1 MSLVNR
7 VGILYIS
14 LGRSVGYAHFFWRKF
29 DMAGPSA
36 YVHSNAN
43 NAELAVSVDMI
54 NQMMGID
61 ASTNG
66 LNFIESTIKKLDIL
80 AEQLDSAANQFLDGI
95 PLDTAQAIADN
106 AGNSLVHLAN
116 SVLYGSS
123 AYTMMNKLKFDQTLN
138 LQAILNSGNF
148 NGQFGSEVKIII
160 EEAIRAKM
168 PLTVQRLASLINK
181 EVSGKNTTINVTEA
195 GAIITNLG
203 NIFDVQTFTSIARK
217 GQQVAIDTAFE
228 ATRGATLSTKSNGIF
243 RKLMIELMK
252 NSNYMN
258 SNDDLNIAIKRF
270 CDELGELMIK
280 KAMDDIHF
288 LWTDNPKKIELT
300 INEFIRRL
308 KIELPKTLNK
318 NRLTADSNVIGE
330 IGEPVRESISKAAN
344 SIIISF
350 QIGDL
355 SDKEGIE
362 KVHRGLAEY
371 KSNNRLSQMISYH
384 DDNKQ
389 SFTDLVLLN
398 NRTKQIARAQ
408 SKNKFSA
415 YFTKGTDVRN
425 GQIENFRWKIE
436 EAANLFSFLNKLS
449 NTDLGINLNSFDM
462 SNILDAVANNIW
474 FQNQSSYRGT
484 GFNTYEVE
492 QVSVKDFKNEFKQA
506 MEKILAGQVTNFLGV
521 TVAPIGDIKIDSNA
535 SNIFY
540 ILNGRLKKTAD
551 LVREA
556 QLQLDENIARQ
567 MGNTLN
573 NNRLINVQIDIDNP
587 GGNGKDFLIEKLHAL
602 SGYSNNNV
610 ESIGEAK
617 GEEILNS
624 IKISVSLGTNITTLG
639 QSAMIW

>member
-1 MSLVNR
+1 
-7 VGILYIS
+7 
-14 LGRSVGYAHFFWRKF
+14 
-29 DMAGPSA
+29 MAGPSA
-36 YVHSNAN
+36 YVHSNAD
-43 NAELAVSVDMI
+43 NADLSVSVDMI
-54 NQMMGID
+54 NQMIGINND
-61 ASTNG
+61 EG
-66 LNFIESTIKKLDIL
+66 INFVESTIRKLDIL
-80 AEQLDSAANQFLDGI
+80 ANQLDAAANQFLDGV

-138 LQAILNSGNF
+138 LQAILNSGDF
-148 NGQFGSEVKIII
+148 SGRFGTEIKAII
-160 EEAIRAKM
+160 EQAIQENI

-181 EVSGKNTTINVTEA
+181 EISGTSTKIDITEA
-195 GAIITNLG
+195 GAVITDLG
-203 NIFDVQTFTSIARK
+203 KIFDVQTFTSIARK
-217 GQQVAIDTAFE
+217 GQQVMVDTAFE
-228 ATRGATLSTKSNGIF
+228 TTKGSTLSTKADNLF
-243 RKLMIELMK
+243 RRLMIELMK
-252 NSNYMN
+252 NSKYMN
-258 SNDDLNIAIKRF
+258 SNDNLDTVIQRF
-270 CDELGELMIK
+270 CNELEELMIN
-280 KAMDDIHF
+280 KAKDDIHF

-300 INEFIRRL
+300 IKEFIKRL
-308 KIELPKTLNK
+308 KIDLPKTLNK

-362 KVHRGLAEY
+362 RVHKGLAEY

-398 NRTKQIARAQ
+398 NRTKRIARAQ

-415 YFTKGTDVRN
+415 YFTKETDVKN

-436 EAANLFSFLNKLS
+436 EASNLFSFLTKLS
-449 NTDLGINLNSFDM
+449 NTNLGINLNSFDM

-474 FQNQSSYRGT
+474 FQTQSSYKGT
-484 GFNTYEVE
+484 GFNTYEIE
-492 QVSVKDFKNEFKQA
+492 SVSVNDFRNEFKQA
-506 MEKILAGQVTNFLGV
+506 MEKILTGQVTNFLGI
-521 TVAPIGDIKIDSNA
+521 TVAPVGDIKIDPNA

-567 MGNTLN
+567 MGNMLN
-573 NNRLINVQIDIDNP
+573 NNKLINVQIDINNTS
-587 GGNGKDFLIEKLHAL
+587 GNGKDFLIEKLHAL
-602 SGYSNNNV
+602 SGYSNDSV
-610 ESIGEAK
+610 EAIGEAK
-617 GEEILNS
+617 GAEILNS

>member
-1 MSLVNR
+1 
-7 VGILYIS
+7 
-14 LGRSVGYAHFFWRKF
+14 
-29 DMAGPSA
+29 MAGPSA